1 MKKLVFLVSLIL
13 VFCLA
18 LPQTTLFSDQIDLV
32 KLKKEEEERKK
43 KLEKEKVKVK
53 IITNE
58 TLEEMGLGTANKNE
72 SKPKPKPKPT
82 VKKSNDSKKKKEK
95 KPKPDPKKTKEYW
108 VKRKADLEKQVRE
121 FSAQAEK
128 QQLELNRLFTEY
140 ISSNAWPRSDEVKK
154 EMEELK
160 GKLDFTKKKLEVAQR
175 MLDGLD
181 EEARKAGV
189 PPGWVR

>member
-1 MKKLVFLVSLIL
+1 MKKLFFLVSLIL

-18 LPQTTLFSDQIDLV
+18 LPQATLFSDQIDLV
-32 KLKKEEEERKK
+32 KLKKEEEEKRK

-58 TLEEMGLGTANKNE
+58 TLKEMGLSTPKKNE
-72 SKPKPKPKPT
+72 PKPKSP
-82 VKKSNDSKKKKEK
+82 VKKNEQSKKKKEN

-121 FSAQAEK
+121 FSALAEK
-128 QQLELNRLFTEY
+128 QQLEFNRLFTEY
-140 ISSNAWPRSDEVKK
+140 ISSNAWPRSDELKK
-154 EMEELK
+154 ELDELK
-160 GKLDFTKKKLEVAQR
+160 VKMDFNKKKLQVAQG